1 MTLRSLLVAS
11 FGLALLPIPAARAV
25 DATAPATTV
34 LRCGQVIDSAGG
46 KALPAQSVVIE
57 NGRISQVLP
66 GLDAEVGAAREI
78 DLGAYTCL
86 PGLTDLHVHL
96 SGQQSKDSYS
106 EGFRLNPADY
116 ALRGA
121 LYAERTLLAGFT
133 SVRDLGAPDGVA
145 ISLRNAINAGSI
157 KGPRIYA
164 AGKSIASTGGHA
176 DPRNGINQDLLHAL
190 GYPEP
195 EDGVVDSVDEARK
208 AVRARYKEGAD
219 VIKITATG
227 GVLSYAKSADN
238 PQFTVEEIKAIVAT
252 AHDYGYTVAAHAHG
266 AEGIKRAVLGGVTT
280 IEHGTY
286 INDEIIQLMKARG
299 TYLVPTLL
307 AGAYVSEKA
316 KIDGWFPD
324 IVRPKAAAVGAQ
336 IQAAF
341 AHAYAQGVPFAFGT
355 DSGVSAHG
363 DNARE
368 FELLVAA
375 GVSPAAAIRAAT
387 ITPATILGVG
397 KDSGQIAS
405 GQFADLIAVRGNP
418 LDNIK
423 VLRDVRFVMK
433 NGVIYKQ
440 DGDAVS
446 AP

>member
-1 MTLRSLLVAS
+1 MSAPSSLIARLGLTLLVLS
-11 FGLALLPIPAARAV
+11 PIGISPAAS
-25 DATAPATTV
+25 APATV
-34 LRCGQVIDSAGG
+34 LRCGQVIDSEAGKLVG
-46 KALPAQSVVIE
+46 AHSLLVE
-57 NGRISQVLP
+57 NGRISQVVP
-66 GLDAEVGAAREI
+66 GTEAKFDSAQEI
-78 DLGAYTCL
+78 DLGGYTCL

-96 SGQQSKDSYS
+96 SGQQSKESYS

-133 SVRDLGAPDGVA
+133 SVRDLGAADGIA
-145 ISLRNAINAGSI
+145 IALRNAINAGTI

-176 DPRNGINQDLLHAL
+176 DPRNGINRELLHAF

-219 VIKITATG
+219 AIKITATG

-238 PQFTVEEIKAIVAT
+238 PQFTVAEIEAIVAT
-252 AHDYGYTVAAHAHG
+252 ARDYGFTVAAHAHG

-286 INDEIIQLMKARG
+286 VNDEIVRLMKARG

-316 KIDGWFPD
+316 KIEGWFPE

-341 AHAYAQGVPFAFGT
+341 KNAYAAGVPFAFGT

-368 FELLVAA
+368 FELLVQA
-375 GVSPAAAIRAAT
+375 GVSPAAAIRSAT
-387 ITPATILGVG
+387 ITPAVILGVAT
-397 KDSGQIAS
+397 DSGRIAP
-405 GQFADLIAVRGNP
+405 GQFADVIAVRGDP
-418 LDNIK
+418 LQNIAL
-423 VLRDVRFVMK
+423 LRDIRFVMK
-433 NGVIYKQ
+433 NGVVYKS
-440 DGDAVS
+440 DAGA

>member
-1 MTLRSLLVAS
+1 MSRTLLLVAS
-11 FGLALLPIPAARAV
+11 LALALLPIDPAAA
-25 DATAPATTV
+25 AEPTAAATTV
-34 LRCGQVIDSAGG
+34 LRCGHVIDSASG
-46 KALPAQSVVIE
+46 KSLPAQSVLIE
-57 NGRISQVLP
+57 NGRIKQLLP
-66 GLDAEVGAAREI
+66 GLDVKVGSAREI
-78 DLGAYTCL
+78 NLADQTCL

-116 ALRGA
+116 ALRSVR
-121 LYAERTLLAGFT
+121 YAERTLLAGFT
-133 SVRDLGAPDGVA
+133 SVRDLGASEGVA
-145 ISLRNAINAGSI
+145 ISLRNAINAGFVN
-157 KGPRIYA
+157 GPRIYA

-176 DPRNGINQDLLHAL
+176 DPRNGINHDLLQAL
-190 GYPEP
+190 GYPQP
-195 EDGVVDSVDEARK
+195 EDGVVDGVDAARK

-238 PQFTVEEIKAIVAT
+238 PQFTVEEIQAIVAT
-252 AHDYGYTVAAHAHG
+252 AKDYGFTVAAHAHG

-286 INDEIIQLMKARG
+286 INDEIIALMKARG

-316 KIDGWFPD
+316 RIDGWFPD

-336 IQAAF
+336 IKAAF
-341 AHAYAQGVPFAFGT
+341 AHAYQAGVLFAFGT

-368 FELLVAA
+368 FELLVEA
-375 GVSPAAAIRAAT
+375 GVTPAAAIRAAT
-387 ITPATILGVG
+387 ITPAKILGVAA
-397 KDSGQIAS
+397 DSGQIMS
-405 GQFADLIAVRGNP
+405 GQFADVIAVRGNP
-418 LDNIK
+418 LENIG

-433 NGVIYKQ
+433 DGVVYKQ
-440 DGDAVS
+440 DGHAV
-446 AP
+446 ATP